1 MPVSKRNLQLILRS
15 LSGVSFPLAGSIV
28 VIYTLSGQTRRVAV
42 IATLIA
48 IVGHV
53 YHSTTS
59 QRELDSNEEVAASN
73 PFKGLD
79 DGSDSG
85 DSSFE

>member
-1 MPVSKRNLQLILRS
+1 MPVSKRNAHLILRS

-28 VIYTLSGQTRRVAV
+28 VIYTLSGQTRRVAI

-53 YHSTTS
+53 YHSVS
-59 QRELDSNEEVAASN
+59 ASSELDAFEEVSAAN
-73 PFKGLD
+73 QFKGLND
-79 DGSDSG
+79 DSDSSNF
-85 DSSFE
+85 D

>member
-1 MPVSKRNLQLILRS
+1 MPVSKRNMQLILRS

-53 YHSTTS
+53 YHSISTS
-59 QRELDSNEEVAASN
+59 SELDASEEVSASN
-73 PFKGLD
+73 QFRGLND
-79 DGSDSG
+79 DSDSS
-85 DSSFE
+85 DFE

>member
-1 MPVSKRNLQLILRS
+1 MPVSKRNIQIILRS
-15 LSGVSFPLAGSIV
+15 ISGVSFPLAGSIV

-59 QRELDSNEEVAASN
+59 QLELNSTEEVAASN
-73 PFKGLD
+73 PYKGLND
-79 DGSDSG
+79 DPDSG
-85 DSSFE
+85 DSSFD

>member
-1 MPVSKRNLQLILRS
+1 MPASRTSMQTILRS

-42 IATLIA
+42 IATLVA

-53 YHSTTS
+53 YHSVATN
-59 QRELDSNEEVAASN
+59 QELNESEEVSASN
-73 PFKGLD
+73 PFKGLND
-79 DGSDSG
+79 DADSDSG
-85 DSSFE
+85 GFD

>member
-1 MPVSKRNLQLILRS
+1 MPVSKRNMHLILRS

-53 YHSTTS
+53 YHSISTS
-59 QRELDSNEEVAASN
+59 SELDASEEVSASN
-73 PFKGLD
+73 QFKGLND
-79 DGSDSG
+79 DSDSS
-85 DSSFE
+85 DFE

>member
-1 MPVSKRNLQLILRS
+1 MPVSKQNMQLILRS

-48 IVGHV
+48 IIGHV
-53 YHSTTS
+53 YHSISTS
-59 QRELDSNEEVAASN
+59 SELDSSEEVSASN
-73 PFKGLD
+73 HFKGLND
-79 DGSDSG
+79 DSDSSNF
-85 DSSFE
+85 D

>member
-1 MPVSKRNLQLILRS
+1 MPVSKRNMQLILRS

-53 YHSTTS
+53 YHSVSTS
-59 QRELDSNEEVAASN
+59 SELDASEEVSASN
-73 PFKGLD
+73 QFKGLND
-79 DGSDSG
+79 DSDSS
-85 DSSFE
+85 DFD

>member
-1 MPVSKRNLQLILRS
+1 MPVSKRNMQLILRS

-53 YHSTTS
+53 YHSISTS
-59 QRELDSNEEVAASN
+59 SELDASEEVSASN
-73 PFKGLD
+73 QFKGLND
-79 DGSDSG
+79 DSDSS
-85 DSSFE
+85 DFE